1 MAVVTVRAFAAL
13 REVVGGPHP
22 VEAPHVAGLLATLAD
37 RHGEE
42 FTRRMQRTT
51 VVVDDEPVSADDTTP
66 LADGTEV
73 VLLPPFAGG

>member
-13 REVVGGPHP
+13 REVVGAHRQLD
-22 VEAPHVAGLLATLAD
+22 AAHVAGLLAALTD
-37 RHGEE
+37 EHGEE
-42 FTRRMQRTT
+42 FTRRMQRAMVMVDEE
-51 VVVDDEPVSADDTTP
+51 VVPPDDTSP